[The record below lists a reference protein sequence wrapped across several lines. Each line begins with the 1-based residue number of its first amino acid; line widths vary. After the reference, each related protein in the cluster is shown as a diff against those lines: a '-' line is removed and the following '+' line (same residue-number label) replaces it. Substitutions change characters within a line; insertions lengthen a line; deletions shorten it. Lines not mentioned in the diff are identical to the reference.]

1 MVLLTGL
8 AIGAILF
15 LLGLGFVLRAPRIG
29 PSHTLRLRS
38 DSGDRALDIWRR
50 ANKAGGRA
58 LMIGGV
64 LFILPTL
71 ALDWLSM
78 EDAQAISLLIGL
90 LLLFLLGTALWTVAY
105 ARSMEASPTYASRR
119 ARVPFRWVYVAPSA
133 ALCVLCLGLGI
144 LFWQELPPG
153 LMATHFNL
161 VGDPTDFM
169 TRNQMLAVAAGT
181 SLLLLLINV
190 VICVAMRA
198 APRALSPNVDQSR
211 FLTFVSV
218 TVAFG
223 QGMIFYALL
232 DTLWYGLY
240 RVHLLPVWL
249 PALVAVATALLLFG
263 AFTASLR
270 RHARQP

>member
-1 MVLLTGL
+1 MVLLSGL

-15 LLGLGFVLRAPRIG
+15 LLGLTFVLMAHRIG
-29 PSHTLRLRS
+29 TSPALRPRNG
-38 DSGDRALDIWRR
+38 SGSR

-58 LMIGGV
+58 LMVGGGLFV
-64 LFILPTL
+64 LP
-71 ALDWLSM
+71 ALVLTWLDM
-78 EDAQAISLLIGL
+78 EETQAVSLLIGL

-105 ARSMEASPTYASRR
+105 ARSLEASSTYASRR
-119 ARVPFRWVYVAPSA
+119 ASVRFRWVYVAPSVVICA
-133 ALCVLCLGLGI
+133 LCLGLGF
-144 LFWQELPPG
+144 LFWLELPPG
-153 LMATHFNL
+153 LTATHFNL

-211 FLTFVSV
+211 FLTFVGV

-232 DTLWYGLY
+232 DILWYGLY
-240 RVHLLPVWL
+240 RVHLLPMWL
-249 PALVAVATALLLFG
+249 PALMAVATALLLFG
-263 AFTASLR
+263 AFTAPLR
-270 RHARQP
+270 RHARHP